1 MGDLYLRRRNRNF
14 EEILEIEVTKE
25 TLVQSQNSI
34 EQTIKK
40 FSEDFELQNNT
51 SSTKINTE
59 TSHTKS

>member
-25 TLVQSQNSI
+25 TLVQCQNSI

-40 FSEDFELQNNT
+40 FSEDFELQNDT